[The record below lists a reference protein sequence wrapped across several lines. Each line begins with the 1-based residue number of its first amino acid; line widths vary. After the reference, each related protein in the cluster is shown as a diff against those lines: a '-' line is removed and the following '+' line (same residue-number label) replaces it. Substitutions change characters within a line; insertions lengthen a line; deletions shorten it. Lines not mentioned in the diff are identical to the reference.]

1 MYLRQNSNYSTTLCF
16 EYTGRHIFQFV
27 LCIMFS
33 IFCFSMFIMVNE
45 FNEIKQEENRRIQKE
60 IRKRRKYT
68 YDTDYKYIY
77 ESKQYFP
84 KIIQKRIN
92 KIVPSNKPISISIGN
107 I

>member
-1 MYLRQNSNYSTTLCF
+1 MYLRHNSDSSTTLCF
-16 EYTGRHIFQFV
+16 EYTSQHIFQFV

-33 IFCFSMFIMVNE
+33 IFCFSMCIMINE
-45 FNEIKQEENRRIQKE
+45 FAEIKEEENRRIQKE
-60 IRKRRKYT
+60 MRKRRKYT

-84 KIIQKRIN
+84 KIIQRKIN
-92 KIVPSNKPISISIGN
+92 RMVPSSKPVSISIGN

>member
-1 MYLRQNSNYSTTLCF
+1 MYLRHNSDYSTTLCF
-16 EYTGRHIFQFV
+16 EYTSRHIFQFV
-27 LCIMFS
+27 LYLFVSM
-33 IFCFSMFIMVNE
+33 FCFSMCIMIHE
-45 FNEIKQEENRRIQKE
+45 FSEIKQEENRRIQKE

-84 KIIQKRIN
+84 KVIQKKIN
-92 KIVPSNKPISISIGN
+92 RRVPSNKPVTISIGD